1 MTTKNQQTLSESVIE
16 QLKNLFNIYRGI
28 NKNENKRA
36 DSVSKVDKKRG

>member
-28 NKNENKRA
+28 KTNEDKGA
-36 DSVSKVDKKRG
+36 DPVSKTDKK